1 MNNTAAENST
11 PVDLLG
17 SSHFRRTSSDT
28 DFAHALEARMVV
40 NTAVGIIMGRHDCD
54 QRVAR
59 ANLQRTARTF
69 NVTVL
74 DLAKG
79 LISSS
84 GAK

>member
-1 MNNTAAENST
+1 MNETAAENHT
-11 PVDLLG
+11 PVDLLD
-17 SSHFRRTSSDT
+17 SPHFRRTSSDT
-28 DFAHALEARMVV
+28 DFTHALEARMLVS
-40 NTAVGIIMGRHDCD
+40 TAVGIIMGRHDCD
-54 QRVAR
+54 QQAAT
-59 ANLQRTARTF
+59 ANLQQTARTF